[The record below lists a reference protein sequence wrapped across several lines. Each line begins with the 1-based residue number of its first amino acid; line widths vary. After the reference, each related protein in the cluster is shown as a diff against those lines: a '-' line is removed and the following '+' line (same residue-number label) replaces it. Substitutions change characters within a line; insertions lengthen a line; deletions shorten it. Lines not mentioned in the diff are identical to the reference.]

1 MKKSENGSKAKFLYS
16 LLKVLKSI
24 SGELLIGIC
33 WSSRL
38 LGVFMMKMCV
48 VFSLTSFGNWK
59 YECVMNFKEIF
70 SFHPLINDCWM
81 KLFIL
86 IISAIISSNDI
97 FFSWIVLFNSV
108 VDLFHVTW
116 VFYENFGSLRCFRP
130 AWWIV
135 HQFQEV
141 RLKIIFSFCSEF
153 GVCIYVMFQPCFL
166 IELGWTMDVF

>member
-48 VFSLTSFGNWK
+48 VISLTSFGNWK
-59 YECVMNFKEIF
+59 YECVMNFREIF

-97 FFSWIVLFNSV
+97 FFFVDCTLQFCCRPLSCHLSILWKTLDPWDVLDQPDELFISLKKSV
-108 VDLFHVTW
+108 SKSFLAFVLSL
-116 VFYENFGSLRCFRP
+116 VFVS
-130 AWWIV
+130 
-135 HQFQEV
+135 
-141 RLKIIFSFCSEF
+141 
-153 GVCIYVMFQPCFL
+153 M
-166 IELGWTMDVF
+166 